1 MHGDILVG
9 DLVLW
14 WKTEPTVMGIVMDVY
29 EGDEYMYPGI
39 NVCWFSERTG
49 PTISVC
55 RKTDVS
61 VLSRAKSKKS

>member
-1 MHGDILVG
+1 VNGDIQVG

-14 WKTEPTVMGIVMDVY
+14 WKTDPSVMGIVLDVY

-39 NVCWFSERTG
+39 NVLWFSERVG
-49 PTISVC
+49 HSISVC

-61 VLSRAKSKKS
+61 VLSRAQSKKD